1 MDAVVPIPQSTG
13 RETLGEMIAEARWLL
28 EQAGIESAEQE
39 ALWIVEHVLRLP
51 VHHVFTNR
59 DRVLSLTELTATRGL
74 LERRAGREPL
84 QYILGTQEFCGLEFH
99 VNPAVLIPRP
109 ETELLVEY
117 VAQRIPAERQA
128 TIVDV
133 CTGSGCIAVA
143 IARLRPR
150 ARVIATDLSNPSLAV
165 ARQNAMR
172 HEVCE
177 RITWL
182 EGDLLGAM
190 AGQGLEGQ
198 VDLIISNPPY
208 IAEADWATLQPE
220 VRLFEP
226 RGALVAGPQ
235 GTELHERLLKESSR
249 YLASGGALIMEIGA
263 GQARAMRR
271 IVEQIPGY
279 RFHKLV
285 YDEAGLERVVIV
297 ERGTSRH
304 LIGCGK
310 TNST

>member
-1 MDAVVPIPQSTG
+1 MSPCNI
-13 RETLGEMIAEARWLL
+13 
-28 EQAGIESAEQE
+28 
-39 ALWIVEHVLRLP
+39 
-51 VHHVFTNR
+51 F
-59 DRVLSLTELTATRGL
+59 
-74 LERRAGREPL
+74 
-84 QYILGTQEFCGLEFH
+84 LGTQEFCGLEFD

-117 VAQRIPAERQA
+117 VAQRIPVERQA

-150 ARVIATDLSNPSLAV
+150 ARLIATDLSNPSLDV
-165 ARQNAMR
+165 ARQNAAR
-172 HEVCE
+172 HAVGE

-182 EGDLLGAM
+182 EGDLLGPL
-190 AGQGLEGQ
+190 AGQKLEGRID
-198 VDLIISNPPY
+198 VIVSNPPY

-235 GTELHERLLKESSR
+235 GTELHERLLQEAGQ
-249 YLASGGALIMEIGA
+249 YLSPSGVLIMEIGA

-271 IVEQIPGY
+271 IVDQISGY
-279 RFHKLV
+279 RFHQLV
-285 YDEAGLERVVIV
+285 YDAAGLERVVIV
-297 ERGTSRH
+297 ERVG
-304 LIGCGK
+304 I
-310 TNST
+310 

>member
-1 MDAVVPIPQSTG
+1 MDAVALPPQSAG
-13 RETLGEMIAEARWLL
+13 QATLGEMIAEARGLL
-28 EQAGIESAEQE
+28 EQAGIESAGQE
-39 ALWIVEHVLRLP
+39 AFWIVEHVLRLP
-51 VHHVFTNR
+51 VHHMVT
-59 DRVLSLTELTATRGL
+59 DRERLLSPAELAAARGL
-74 LERRAGREPL
+74 VKRRVGREPL

-117 VAQRIPAERQA
+117 VAQRISSERQA

-143 IARLRPR
+143 IARMRPR
-150 ARVIATDLSNPSLAV
+150 ARVFATDLSNPSLTV
-165 ARQNAMR
+165 ARQNA
-172 HEVCE
+172 VCHAVGDH
-177 RITWL
+177 ITWL
-182 EGDLLGAM
+182 EGDLLGAL

-198 VDLIISNPPY
+198 VDLIVSNPPY
-208 IAEADWATLQPE
+208 IAEADWVTLQPE

-235 GTELHERLLKESSR
+235 GTELHERLLHQSAR
-249 YLASGGALIMEIGA
+249 YLSSGGAVIMEIGA

-271 IVEQIPGY
+271 IVEQTPGY
-279 RFHKLV
+279 KFHRLI

-297 ERGTSRH
+297 ERAGV
-304 LIGCGK
+304 
-310 TNST
+310 

>member
-1 MDAVVPIPQSTG
+1 MDAVAPIPQSAG
-13 RETLGEMIAEARWLL
+13 QASLSEVIAEARRLL

-39 ALWIVEHVLRLP
+39 AFWIVEHVLRLP
-51 VHHVFTNR
+51 AHHVVADR
-59 DRVLSLTELTATRGL
+59 DRLLSPAELVAARGL
-74 LERRAGREPL
+74 IKRRVGREPL
-84 QYILGTQEFCGLEFH
+84 QYILGTQEFCGLEFD
-99 VNPAVLIPRP
+99 VNQAVLIPRP
-109 ETELLVEY
+109 ETELLVDY

-150 ARVIATDLSNPSLAV
+150 ARVIATDLSTPSLDV
-165 ARQNAMR
+165 ARRNAAR
-172 HEVCE
+172 HVVCE

-182 EGDLLGAM
+182 EGDLLEPL
-190 AGQGLEGQ
+190 AGQELEGRID
-198 VDLIISNPPY
+198 VIVSNPPY
-208 IAEADWATLQPE
+208 ISEADWATLQPE

-235 GTELHERLLKESSR
+235 GTELHERLLQEAGR
-249 YLASGGALIMEIGA
+249 YLSPGGALIMEIGA

-271 IVEQIPGY
+271 IVDQIPGY
-279 RFHKLV
+279 RFHRLV

-297 ERGTSRH
+297 ERVGT
-304 LIGCGK
+304 
-310 TNST
+310 

>member
-1 MDAVVPIPQSTG
+1 MDAVVPIPQSTSQA
-13 RETLGEMIAEARWLL
+13 TLGEVIAEARQLL
-28 EQAGIESAEQE
+28 EQAGIESAAQE

-51 VHHVFTNR
+51 VHHVLTNQ

-74 LERRAGREPL
+74 LARRVGREPL

-117 VAQRIPAERQA
+117 VAQRIPAEREA

-150 ARVIATDLSNPSLAV
+150 ARVIATDLSSPSLNV

-172 HEVCE
+172 HEVGE

-182 EGDLLGAM
+182 EGDLLRPLVEK
-190 AGQGLEGQ
+190 GLEGRID
-198 VDLIISNPPY
+198 VIVSNPPY
-208 IAEADWATLQPE
+208 IAETDWATLQPE

-235 GTELHERLLKESSR
+235 GTELHERLLQEAGR
-249 YLASGGALIMEIGA
+249 YLSPGGALIMEIGA
-263 GQARAMRR
+263 GQARAMRG
-271 IVEQIPGY
+271 IVEQMPGY
-279 RFHKLV
+279 RFHRLV
-285 YDEAGLERVVIV
+285 YDEAGLERVVII
-297 ERGTSRH
+297 ERAGR
-304 LIGCGK
+304 
-310 TNST
+310 

>member
-1 MDAVVPIPQSTG
+1 MDAVAPIPQSTG
-13 RETLGEMIAEARWLL
+13 QATLGEVIAEARRLL
-28 EQAGIESAEQE
+28 EQAGIESAAQE

-51 VHHVFTNR
+51 VHHVLTNR

-74 LERRAGREPL
+74 LTRRAGREPL

-165 ARQNAMR
+165 ARQNATR

-182 EGDLLGAM
+182 EGDLLRPLAEK
-190 AGQGLEGQ
+190 GLEGRID
-198 VDLIISNPPY
+198 VIVSNPPY
-208 IAEADWATLQPE
+208 ITETDWATLQPE

-235 GTELHERLLKESSR
+235 GTESHERLLREADR
-249 YLASGGALIMEIGA
+249 YLSPTGALIMEIGA

-279 RFHKLV
+279 KFHRLV

-297 ERGTSRH
+297 ERAGR
-304 LIGCGK
+304 
-310 TNST
+310 

>member
-1 MDAVVPIPQSTG
+1 MDEVVPIPHATSQA
-13 RETLGEMIAEARWLL
+13 TLGEVITEARWLL

-51 VHHVFTNR
+51 VHHVLTNR
-59 DRVLSLTELTATRGL
+59 DRVLSLTELTVMRGL
-74 LERRAGREPL
+74 LERRAAREPL
-84 QYILGTQEFCGLEFH
+84 QYILGTQGFCGLEFH
-99 VNPAVLIPRP
+99 VSPAVLIPRP
-109 ETELLVEY
+109 ETELLVEH

-128 TIVDV
+128 TIVDA

-150 ARVIATDLSNPSLAV
+150 ARVIATDLSSPSLAV
-165 ARQNAMR
+165 ARQNATR

-182 EGDLLGAM
+182 EGDLLRPLAEK
-190 AGQGLEGQ
+190 GLEGQ
-198 VDLIISNPPY
+198 IDVIVSNPPY
-208 IAEADWATLQPE
+208 IAEVDWVTLQPE

-235 GTELHERLLKESSR
+235 GTELHERLLQESSCF
-249 YLASGGALIMEIGA
+249 LASGGALIMEIGD

-271 IVEQIPGY
+271 IVEQIPGH
-279 RFHKLV
+279 RFHRLV

-297 ERGTSRH
+297 ERAAR
-304 LIGCGK
+304 
-310 TNST
+310 